1 MNALFSQY
9 IFLLKLKDK
18 GESQMEATMTK
29 DTKEGSEK
37 KVTVMNK
44 ILGAISGSFAPILG
58 VLAGSGLLSAL
69 LAVLTMLGWMSKE
82 GGTYAILSAAGHAV
96 FYFFPVFLGI
106 TLAIKLGANA
116 YVGGT
121 IGAALLEPHYTELI
135 ANGVKSVDFIGIPV
149 IVMSYSSTVFPILI
163 AVSIYAILDKFLK
176 KVIYKEIQMFINP
189 LISLVVIVPLTLLVF
204 GPFGTYVGEGLGMGI
219 EFLSS
224 KSGLITGAVL
234 GAAWSFLTILGLHWA
249 VIPLAIANLATGG
262 DPIIPMAAAAPFAQI
277 GLGIGV
283 FLKTKDKDLKTVAG
297 SGIIPGAL
305 AGTTELIT
313 YGILVRYKR
322 SMVIVAIAGAVGGAI
337 NGTLGLKMTTFVLP
351 SFLSIPAFSPM
362 GLYVIG
368 VLVALV
374 LAAVLTLIF
383 GYEDKNQKDSSKAMK
398 ELGLTRV
405 KKETIASPLSGS
417 IVPLSKVSDPL
428 FATETVGKGIAIEP
442 EKGEVVSPVDG
453 VVTTLFST
461 GHAIGITSENGAE
474 ILIYIGIDT
483 IHLNGQ
489 YYTAHVKQWDK
500 VSTGDL
506 LIQFDIEKIKA
517 AGYDTTTPVVITN
530 TPEYVDV
537 ESTKRTT
544 IQAKEDLITV
554 II

>member
-1 MNALFSQY
+1 MNALF
-9 IFLLKLKDK
+9 LLNLKDK

-29 DTKEGSEK
+29 DSKEGSEK
-37 KVTVMNK
+37 KETVLNK

-82 GGTYAILSAAGHAV
+82 SGTYAILSAAGHAI

-121 IGAALLEPHYTELI
+121 IGAALLEPHYTDLI
-135 ANGVKSVDFIGIPV
+135 ANGVKNVDFIGIPV

-163 AVSIYAILDKFLK
+163 AVSIYAVLDKFLK

-204 GPFGTYVGEGLGMGI
+204 GPFGTYVGDGTRNGI

-249 VIPLAIANLATGG
+249 VIPISDCKSCYWRGSDHPDGSCSTFCSNW
-262 DPIIPMAAAAPFAQI
+262 I
-277 GLGIGV
+277 GIGV
-283 FLKTKDKDLKTVAG
+283 LLKTKDKGLKTVAG

-322 SMVIVAIAGAVGGAI
+322 TMLIVAIAGAVGGAI

-383 GYEDKNQKDSSKAMK
+383 
-398 ELGLTRV
+398 RV
-405 KKETIASPLSGS
+405 
-417 IVPLSKVSDPL
+417 
-428 FATETVGKGIAIEP
+428 
-442 EKGEVVSPVDG
+442 
-453 VVTTLFST
+453 
-461 GHAIGITSENGAE
+461 
-474 ILIYIGIDT
+474 
-483 IHLNGQ
+483 
-489 YYTAHVKQWDK
+489 
-500 VSTGDL
+500 
-506 LIQFDIEKIKA
+506 
-517 AGYDTTTPVVITN
+517 
-530 TPEYVDV
+530 
-537 ESTKRTT
+537 
-544 IQAKEDLITV
+544 
-554 II
+554 

>member
-1 MNALFSQY
+1 
-9 IFLLKLKDK
+9 
-18 GESQMEATMTK
+18 MEATMTK
-29 DTKEGSEK
+29 DSKEGSEK

-82 GGTYAILSAAGHAV
+82 GGTYAILSAAGHAI

-121 IGAALLEPHYTELI
+121 IGAALLEPHYTDLI
-135 ANGVKSVDFIGIPV
+135 ANGVKDVDFMGIPV

-262 DPIIPMAAAAPFAQI
+262 DPIIPMAAAAPFAQV

-283 FLKTKDKDLKTVAG
+283 FLKTKDKGLKTVAG

-351 SFLSIPAFSPM
+351 SFLSIPAFAPM

>member
-1 MNALFSQY
+1 
-9 IFLLKLKDK
+9 
-18 GESQMEATMTK
+18 MEATMTK
-29 DTKEGSEK
+29 DSKEGSEK
-37 KVTVMNK
+37 KETVMNK

-69 LAVLTMLGWMSKE
+69 LAVLTMLGWLSKE
-82 GGTYAILSAAGHAV
+82 GGTYAILSAAGHAI

-121 IGAALLEPHYTELI
+121 IGAALLEPHYTDLI
-135 ANGVKSVDFIGIPV
+135 ANGVKDVDFMGIPV

-163 AVSIYAILDKFLK
+163 AVSIYALLDKFLK

-189 LISLVVIVPLTLLVF
+189 LISLVVIVPLTVLLF
-204 GPFGTYVGEGLGMGI
+204 GPFGTYVGDAIGMVI

-262 DPIIPMAAAAPFAQI
+262 DPIIPMAAAAPFAQV

-283 FLKTKDKDLKTVAG
+283 FLKTKDKAMKTVAG

-374 LAAVLTLIF
+374 LATVLTLIF
-383 GYEDKNQKDSSKAMK
+383 GYEDKNQKNSSKAMK

-554 II
+554 MI